1 MYHPTTLGLV
11 ASYHQE
17 ELLREAR
24 HARLVRE
31 ATGDHH
37 TSAQHRLA
45 AAAVV
50 VLMALALVVLI

>member
-1 MYHPTTLGLV
+1 MYNHTTF
-11 ASYHQE
+11 AMAANYHQE

-24 HARLVRE
+24 NSRLARE

-37 TSAQHRLA
+37 TSAQHRLV

-50 VLMALALVVLI
+50 VLMALAVVVLI